1 MAPTSARRMQAI
13 RGFGIDAVAAAA
25 EARPSERWPVLRLEN
40 LDTDLPLPPE
50 AISVTRDALDTAKA
64 NSWLPFTGD
73 EDLRRAISAFT
84 ERRTGHSYDP
94 DAEIVVTS
102 GGTEG

>member
-1 MAPTSARRMQAI
+1 MRSAERMRAI

-25 EARPSERWPVLRLEN
+25 EARPSPRWPTLRLEN

-50 AISVTRDALDTAKA
+50 AVQVTREALDAPEA

-73 EDLRRAISAFT
+73 LELLLR
-84 ERRTGHSYDP
+84 
-94 DAEIVVTS
+94 VV
-102 GGTEG
+102 